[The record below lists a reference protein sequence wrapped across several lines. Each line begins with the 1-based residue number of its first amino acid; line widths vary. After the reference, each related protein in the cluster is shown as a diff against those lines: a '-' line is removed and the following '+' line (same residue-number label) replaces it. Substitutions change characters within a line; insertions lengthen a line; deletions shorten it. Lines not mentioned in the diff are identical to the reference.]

1 MMRREVALVSAY
13 DGSVRAQQLG
23 RLLSAED
30 WLVSYKT
37 GRQGLDD
44 LDELDPDTLVLFV
57 MTPDSFHSPY
67 VVPWVQRT
75 RPERRAVL
83 NFTHVAPPEF
93 YEETCVFDFAGWRG
107 DRAQLWRS
115 LKRWLEAPHA
125 RLDTRVWLKRA

>member
-13 DGSVRAQQLG
+13 EGLARAQQVG

-37 GRQGLDD
+37 GREGLDE
-44 LDELDPDTLVLFV
+44 LEELDPDTLVLFV
-57 MTPDSFHSPY
+57 MTLDSVHSPY

-83 NFTHVAPPEF
+83 KFTNGALPEF
-93 YEETCVFDFAGWRG
+93 YEETCAFDFQNWRG